1 MPKNNR
7 KQEILQAL
15 AAMLEATPGGR
26 ITTASLAKQVGV
38 SEAALYRHFPSKAR
52 MIEGLIE
59 FAEETLFSRIG
70 AILSDQADAA
80 EHCHDIMF
88 LLLTFI
94 ERNPGFARLFV
105 GDALQGETERLR
117 VRMSQL
123 LNRIETQMRQC
134 MRNDTSMQSFGDVG
148 ITAKANLI
156 LACAEGQIAQFV
168 RSDFRELPTTHWKD
182 QWNLLSSS
190 VFKNLR
196 AKD

>member
-15 AAMLEATPGGR
+15 AAMLEATPGGK